1 MQIPQR
7 NTKFKLK
14 YIFITNNNQHL
25 CFSYLVKGLLQRSS
39 LPVSKVKKKKMLK
52 NKSKPQFYNSKNSVY
67 SSARWWIKESCTLR
81 DDFFEILLNSRSS
94 RLKIRFNPGLT
105 ASCFQF
111 VSGNISVIYL
121 VKEICDTLSYM
132 YMYL

>member
-39 LPVSKVKKKKMLK
+39 LPVSKVKKKNVEKQKQTTVL
-52 NKSKPQFYNSKNSVY
+52 
-67 SSARWWIKESCTLR
+67 
-81 DDFFEILLNSRSS
+81 
-94 RLKIRFNPGLT
+94 
-105 ASCFQF
+105 
-111 VSGNISVIYL
+111 
-121 VKEICDTLSYM
+121 
-132 YMYL
+132 

>member
-14 YIFITNNNQHL
+14 YIFITYNNQHL

-39 LPVSKVKKKKMLK
+39 LPVSKVKKNMLK
-52 NKSKPQFYNSKNSVY
+52 NKSKPQFYNSKNFVY

-121 VKEICDTLSYM
+121 KEICDTIMSILYR
-132 YMYL
+132 YL